1 MKRIKTFKLFESNE
15 FGDAGFKSDIRHIKM
30 IMSDI
35 KDDGID
41 FRVIPGER
49 DFPDEKDNIYIKIF
63 NIPRDLKN
71 QLDYFE
77 RKYKQLIDEIGD
89 LYKLTKVRV
98 STELSHSD
106 TRQPSFESIEDFYQW
121 VNEINNKFVEQHAK
135 LNKMQDKSE
144 KEGIPYKVRFESIDF
159 EFSSHDGKDVF

>member
-1 MKRIKTFKLFESNE
+1 MRKIKTFKLFEANE
-15 FGDAGFKSDIRHIKM
+15 FGDTGFKSDIRHIKM

-63 NIPRDLKN
+63 NIPWGFCKTTEG
-71 QLDYFE
+71 QLNYFD
-77 RKYKQLIDEIGD
+77 RKYKQLIGEIGD
-89 LYKLTKVRV
+89 LYKLDYVRITDHNSGIV
-98 STELSHSD
+98 RSYKSYEEFYKWINDNKGGMLLIYLST
-106 TRQPSFESIEDFYQW
+106 
-121 VNEINNKFVEQHAK
+121 
-135 LNKMQDKSE
+135 
-144 KEGIPYKVRFESIDF
+144 IDF

>member
-1 MKRIKTFKLFESNE
+1 MKRIKSFKLFEANE
-15 FGDAGFKSDIRHIKM
+15 FGDTGFKSDISHIKM

-63 NIPRDLKN
+63 NIPWGFCKTTEG
-71 QLDYFE
+71 QLNYFDIKW
-77 RKYKQLIDEIGD
+77 RQLIGEIGD
-89 LYKLTKVRV
+89 LYKLDYIRISDQNSGIVRSYKSYEEFYKWV
-98 STELSHSD
+98 SDNKIYLS
-106 TRQPSFESIEDFYQW
+106 TI
-121 VNEINNKFVEQHAK
+121 
-135 LNKMQDKSE
+135 
-144 KEGIPYKVRFESIDF
+144 GF

>member
-1 MKRIKTFKLFESNE
+1 MRKIKTFKLFEANE
-15 FGDAGFKSDIRHIKM
+15 FGDTGFKSDISHIKM

-63 NIPRDLKN
+63 NIPWGFCKTTEG
-71 QLDYFE
+71 QLNYFD
-77 RKYKQLIDEIGD
+77 RKWKQLIGEIGD
-89 LYKLTKVRV
+89 LYKLDYVRITDHNSGIV
-98 STELSHSD
+98 RSYKSYE
-106 TRQPSFESIEDFYQW
+106 EFYKW
-121 VNEINNKFVEQHAK
+121 VNDNKIY
-135 LNKMQDKSE
+135 LST
-144 KEGIPYKVRFESIDF
+144 IDF